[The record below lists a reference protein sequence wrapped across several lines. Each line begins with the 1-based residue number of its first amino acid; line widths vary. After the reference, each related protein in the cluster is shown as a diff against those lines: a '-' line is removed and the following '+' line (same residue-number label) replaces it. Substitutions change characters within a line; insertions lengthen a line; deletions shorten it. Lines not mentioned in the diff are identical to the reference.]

1 MPSRGPT
8 KGSLEIILVGI
19 PEMYYDT
26 LKAGLFSQNI
36 HVLRGRGHAFCKSG
50 YPIWWYF
57 RLWIIQWYAFLSA
70 FSGALNPRNLLWVL
84 SCPKCKGIN
93 PRQSRILDSTLEI
106 PDSRYWIH
114 LDSGFWSLAGF
125 WIPGAA
131 SQIPRSI
138 SRFQNQDQQTW
149 GIAKLIEISPVVSC
163 LWHHV

>member
-70 FSGALNPRNLLWVL
+70 FSGALNPGNLLWVL

-93 PRQSRILDSTLEI
+93 PRQSRILDSTLEKFRIPGAGFTWI
-106 PDSRYWIH
+106 PDSNRWR
-114 LDSGFWSLAGF
+114 DSGFLKLHPRFHDQFPDSR
-125 WIPGAA
+125 IRINKHGA
-131 SQIPRSI
+131 
-138 SRFQNQDQQTW
+138 
-149 GIAKLIEISPVVSC
+149 
-163 LWHHV
+163 